1 MSLIDSFARFFT
13 RRDGQ
18 VKVSRRS
25 LVIFSGQLATLVH
38 NGVPIVKALD
48 TLAFQPDDPQF
59 GSVLETVSRTVSS
72 GSRLSAALK
81 MFPSVFPRVF
91 VAMIAV
97 GEETG
102 GLGAVL
108 GRLSI
113 WLEQDDALRRRLGSA
128 LSYPMFVLGVSGLY
142 VLLLFQKIM
151 PGFIKI
157 FSDMD
162 VPLPFVTKV
171 VMGFTTALGSF
182 WFWLLVAAA
191 AVMLA
196 RGFSNL
202 NSNPKGRAFLHRA
215 YSLVPLWG
223 PILIT
228 AGLSRYCAAVEVM
241 LDSGMKYINV
251 FQLAATA
258 SGSAIIEEDASGLVN
273 ALKEGAQISHYVTAR
288 PEIYGD
294 TTGAL
299 LRAGEESSRVSE
311 MMRYASKF
319 YDLEMGSRI
328 DGLAA
333 ALEPLMLAGVGLT
346 VGTIVISVFLPMYSY
361 LGKLGV

>member
-1 MSLIDSFARFFT
+1 MSLLDS
-13 RRDGQ
+13 
-18 VKVSRRS
+18 VKGYFSRQDAPVKISRRS

-48 TLAFQPDDPQF
+48 TLSFQPDDPQF
-59 GSVLETVSRTVSS
+59 GSVIDTLSRTVST

-102 GLGAVL
+102 GLASVL
-108 GRLSI
+108 GRLSV

-162 VPLPFVTKV
+162 VPLPFVTRV
-171 VMGFTTALGSF
+171 VMGFTAALGSI
-182 WFWLLVAAA
+182 WFWLLIVAG
-191 AVMLA
+191 AVLLA
-196 RGFSNL
+196 RGYRNL
-202 NSNPKGRAFLHRA
+202 NATQKGRAFLHRA
-215 YSLVPLWG
+215 YSLIPIWG

-228 AGLSRYCAAVEVM
+228 AGHSRYCAAVEVM

-258 SGSAIIEEDASGLVN
+258 SGSAIIEEDSNGLVN
-273 ALKEGAQISHYVTAR
+273 ALKEGAQISQYITAR

-311 MMRYASKF
+311 MMRYASRF
-319 YDLEMGSRI
+319 YDLEMASRI

-346 VGTIVISVFLPMYSY
+346 VGTIVISVFLPMYAY
-361 LGKLGV
+361 LGKLGI